1 VLRKT
6 PLDELKYMMN
16 KEHFEF
22 SYNGELAVD
31 GPEGLARVS
40 PSKASDSMDIV
51 TTTAEL
57 EALCAALSHD
67 SFIAVDT
74 EFMREQTYWPVL
86 CLIQVAG
93 GERQAI
99 IDPQAPGLDLTTFFE
114 LMANPRVLKV
124 FHAARQDIEIMVY
137 RSGVVPAPVF
147 DTQVA
152 AMVCGFGDQVG
163 YEQIVR
169 KLAKAQIDKSSR
181 FTDWSRR
188 PLSERQLAYA
198 LSDVTHL
205 RTVYEQLREKLE
217 RTGREPW
224 LTEEMAILTSLDTYT
239 VTPKDAWKRL
249 KVRLRSKKQ
258 FAVLVAV
265 AEWREHEAREKNVPR
280 ARILKDDAI
289 AEVAIQM
296 PQTKEA
302 LAALRVLPR
311 GFGGS
316 RNGEALL
323 KAVKRAARSFPKALR
338 RPRKCSSLRSRS
350 SASEVALPPSSW
362 RARPISRRW
371 RSTMRPTCPSSM
383 AGGES
388 CSVIWPSPSSRAAPS
403 SVSSKGGRPSL
414 MSMRLPCRPQ
424 PSDHAISSDAAR
436 PIWPA
441 RTASRFSTRSPRR
454 SANRRGTLSTRL
466 LPVPRVSEIFG
477 SMPGMAA
484 VRI

>member
-1 VLRKT
+1 
-6 PLDELKYMMN
+6 MMN

-22 SYNGELAVD
+22 AYDGDLTVD

-99 IDPQAPGLDLTTFFE
+99 IDPQAPGLDLTAFFE

-124 FHAARQDIEIMVY
+124 FHAARQDIEIMVH

-323 KAVKRAARSFPKALR
+323 KAVKEGLAADPKSLPHLEARREIISEGAQAAAEVLKLALKIVCERSGIAAKLVA
-338 RPRKCSSLRSRS
+338 S
-350 SASEVALPPSSW
+350 SADIEALALDDEADVPLLHGWRRELFGDLAIAIKQGRAVIGFKQGRATIVNVNAVALP
-362 RARPISRRW
+362 
-371 RSTMRPTCPSSM
+371 T
-383 AGGES
+383 
-388 CSVIWPSPSSRAAPS
+388 AA
-403 SVSSKGGRPSL
+403 
-414 MSMRLPCRPQ
+414 
-424 PSDHAISSDAAR
+424 
-436 PIWPA
+436 
-441 RTASRFSTRSPRR
+441 
-454 SANRRGTLSTRL
+454 
-466 LPVPRVSEIFG
+466 E
-477 SMPGMAA
+477 
-484 VRI
+484 